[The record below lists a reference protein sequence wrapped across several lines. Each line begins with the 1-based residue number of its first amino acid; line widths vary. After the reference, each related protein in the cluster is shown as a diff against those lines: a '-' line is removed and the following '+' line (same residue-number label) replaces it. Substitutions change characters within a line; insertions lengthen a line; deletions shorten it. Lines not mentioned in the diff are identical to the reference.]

1 MNRRKAHSDAHPG
14 RRDRDGRDNR
24 ASGRKTARAGD
35 RRDGTPWLYGTH
47 AVSAALANRA
57 RHITRLLATAQAAEH
72 LAAAGLAQR
81 LPPEIVDRD
90 VIEGML
96 PPGAVHQGLA
106 LLAVPLPDR
115 HVTDLAVHADAMGR
129 TVAVALDQVTDPQNI
144 GAVLRTAAAF
154 GAAGVIVTDRHAPEA
169 TGALAKAASG
179 ALETVPLIRPTN
191 LVRGLDELKKAGF
204 WTIGLDAEG
213 AEPIDRID
221 LPERTILVLGAE
233 GAGLRRLTREN
244 CDMIAAIPMSGAM
257 ESLNVSASAAVALY
271 EWARRGRT

>member
-1 MNRRKAHSDAHPG
+1 MNRRKPHSGGHRAS
-14 RRDRDGRDNR
+14 RDRDGRETR
-24 ASGRKTARAGD
+24 TPGRKPPRAGD
-35 RRDGTPWLYGTH
+35 RRDGAPWLYGTH
-47 AVSAALANRA
+47 AVTAALANRA
-57 RHITRLLATAQAAEH
+57 RHITRLLATAAAAEQ
-72 LAAAGLAQR
+72 LAASGLAQR

-90 VIEGML
+90 VIDGLL

-115 HVTDLAVHADAMGR
+115 HITDLAVHADANGR

-169 TGALAKAASG
+169 TGAMAKAASG
-179 ALETVPLIRPTN
+179 ALESVPLIRPTN
-191 LVRGLDELKKAGF
+191 LVRGLEELKQSGF

-213 AEPIDRID
+213 GEPIDRID
-221 LPERTILVLGAE
+221 FPERSILVLGAE

-257 ESLNVSASAAVALY
+257 ESLNVSTSAAVALY
-271 EWARRGRT
+271 EWARRART